1 MVLSNAPKTLS
12 DGSTRDGSTKHTRQ
26 SDKLMVSTTKTK
38 PLAVSGLLGPIND
51 TLNIYQLSHFSW
63 YLCYMLSQ
71 FVICCGL
78 VCRISNSEGNLLIQ
92 DSVFNAIRDYNAS
105 TTTLTCWRTYRMV
118 EESLS
123 SDIIVAN
130 VLEILLMQHMT
141 RQKYVVPIWA
151 VGSCQ
156 TRNSGGIWVIDF
168 EAPIWCR
175 LAFNYST
182 KTVAAA
188 SNTTFFD
195 DDQMKPLTPPQES
208 SQHSSWFI
216 SVERE
221 IKQTME
227 RVGTV
232 LKDSQQRVLQP
243 TSKHELRTKL
253 ANNMQV
259 TERLEYQELASQHN
273 VDRLFHLASIGWQ

>member
-1 MVLSNAPKTLS
+1 
-12 DGSTRDGSTKHTRQ
+12 
-26 SDKLMVSTTKTK
+26 
-38 PLAVSGLLGPIND
+38 
-51 TLNIYQLSHFSW
+51 
-63 YLCYMLSQ
+63 
-71 FVICCGL
+71 
-78 VCRISNSEGNLLIQ
+78 
-92 DSVFNAIRDYNAS
+92 
-105 TTTLTCWRTYRMV
+105 MV

-141 RQKYVVPIWA
+141 RQKYVVPIW
-151 VGSCQ
+151 
-156 TRNSGGIWVIDF
+156 
-168 EAPIWCR
+168 
-175 LAFNYST
+175 AFNYST

-273 VDRLFHLASIGWQ
+273 VDRLFHLASIG